1 MDFRA
6 MVVNDLQCPLHDQR
20 AFDIACQVGADFKP
34 DVLDINGDWFDLL
47 NLSTHGSIKSLN
59 EKTVVDFDSELERG
73 ITLAKTMIKAVRPKA
88 VHWKNGNH
96 EFRFVRAFTRIS
108 DAAANKIL
116 QSQRLKHIYDYA
128 QLFDFKSFGAKVIYA
143 GDYPNGL
150 WLHPTL
156 PPDQNVW
163 VEHGYV
169 ARKKAGYTATAVM
182 EDRQA
187 SVIVGHCERLAMV
200 WKHAIGNRNYFG
212 IENGNLSLIGVPA
225 SGGKS
230 NGAGLYFGVPHSV
243 PDYSNHC
250 QGLTLLTHSG
260 DWFPQP
266 IRIIGGKTS
275 YAGKTYKA

>member
-20 AFDIACQVGADFKP
+20 AFDVACQVGADFKP

-47 NLSTHGSIKSLN
+47 SLSTYGGIRSLN

-73 ITLAKTMIKAVRPKA
+73 ISLAKTMIKAVKPKR

-108 DAAANKIL
+108 DAAAKAIVN
-116 QSQRLKHIYDYA
+116 SQRLKHIYDYRN
-128 QLFDFKSFGAKVIYA
+128 LFDFDSFGVKVTYA

-163 VEHGYV
+163 VEHGYI
-169 ARKKAGYTATAVM
+169 ARKNSGYTATALVQ
-182 EDRQA
+182 ERGT
-187 SVIVGHCERLAMV
+187 SVIVGHCERLALI
-200 WKHAIGNRNYFG
+200 WKHSVGDRNYFG
-212 IENGNLSLIGVPA
+212 IENGNLSLIGVPP
-225 SGGKS
+225 SGGHT
-230 NGAGLYFGVPHSV
+230 NGQGLYFGVPHSV
-243 PDYSNHC
+243 PDFMNHQ
-250 QGLTLLTHSG
+250 QGMSLLTHNG
-260 DWFPQP
+260 EWFPEL
-266 IRIIGGKTS
+266 IRISKGKAV
-275 YAGKTYKA
+275 YAGKTYKS